1 VLEGKAGLVTGGA
14 TGIGRATCIAAARE
28 GASVVVSDLESC
40 RDQGEDTVRRVREAG
55 GTATFVPADVTIAG
69 EVEAL
74 VAACAETYGSLDF
87 AFNNAGVLATGFTHE
102 VEEEDFDRI
111 VAVDLKGVWLCMKYK
126 LRYMK
131 EHGGGAIVNTS
142 SEAGLVGTPLA
153 GPYVATKHGV
163 IGLTKTAAGEY
174 AMMNIRVNAIAPGT
188 IATSMVLGLPQEAQ
202 DMLVAPQPLHRLGRP
217 EEVAEAVIWLCSD
230 RASFV
235 TGIVLSIDGGAT
247 SNAQSYDPVLSPSAY
262 S

>member
-1 VLEGKAGLVTGGA
+1 MLEGKAGLVTGA
-14 TGIGRATCIAAARE
+14 ANGIGRASCIAFARE
-28 GASVVVSDLESC
+28 GASVVVNDLESR
-40 RDQGEDTVRRVREAG
+40 RDEGEETVQLVRDGG
-55 GTATFVPADVTIAG
+55 GTATFVAADVTDARAVQG
-69 EVEAL
+69 L
-74 VAACAETYGSLDF
+74 VAACAETYGSVDF
-87 AFNNAGVLATGFTHE
+87 AFNNAGVLATGFTAD
-102 VEEEDFDRI
+102 VEEEDFARI
-111 VAVDLKGVWLCMKYK
+111 VAVDLKGVWLCMKYE

-153 GPYVATKHGV
+153 GPYVAAKHAV

-188 IATSMVLGLPQEAQ
+188 IATPMVLGLPQEAQ
-202 DMLVAPQPLHRLGRP
+202 DMLVAPQRLHRLGRP
-217 EEVAEAVIWLCSD
+217 EEVAEAVVWLSSD

-247 SNAQSYDPVLSPSAY
+247 SNAQSYDPNLSPSG
-262 S
+262 